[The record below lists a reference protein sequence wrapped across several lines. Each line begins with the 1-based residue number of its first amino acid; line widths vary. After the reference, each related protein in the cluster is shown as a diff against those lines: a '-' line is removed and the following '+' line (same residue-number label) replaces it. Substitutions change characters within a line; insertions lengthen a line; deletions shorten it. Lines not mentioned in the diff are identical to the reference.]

1 MDIAADFFTAEGG
14 NLGEGD
20 EDEEELSKDGRESVL
35 IVRVLDL
42 GRPGRGGVVL
52 DASEAADVDAVEGV
66 IFGVIAGDANEDVGV
81 ELEVTVRM
89 ELLLC

>member
-1 MDIAADFFTAEGG
+1 MDIAADFFNIEGG
-14 NLGEGD
+14 NLGEDD

-42 GRPGRGGVVL
+42 GRPGRGDVVL
-52 DASEAADVDAVEGV
+52 DASETADVDAEDEV
-66 IFGVIAGDANEDVGV
+66 IFGVTAGDANEEVGV